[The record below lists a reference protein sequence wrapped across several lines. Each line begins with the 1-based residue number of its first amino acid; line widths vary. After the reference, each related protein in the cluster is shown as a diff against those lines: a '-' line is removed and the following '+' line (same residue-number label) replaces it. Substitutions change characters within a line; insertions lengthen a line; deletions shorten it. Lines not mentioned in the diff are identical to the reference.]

1 MLPDPGERLVLNLG
15 HEVTVVPNDDPRRAG
30 LSVGHH
36 GSLALAADNVAIV
49 LRMGISDWLALAEAA
64 AAVACALA
72 AQRDPELARAATLAM
87 AEAAGHA

>member
-1 MLPDPGERLVLNLG
+1 MLPDRNERLVLHLG
-15 HEVTVVPNDDPRRAG
+15 STVTVVPNDDPRRAG
-30 LSVGHH
+30 LSVGHD

-49 LRMGISDWLALAEAA
+49 LQMSVMDWLALAEAA

-87 AEAAGHA
+87 AEVAGHA

>member
-15 HEVTVVPNDDPRRAG
+15 STVAVVPNDDPARAG
-30 LSVGHH
+30 LSVGHD

-49 LRMGISDWLALAEAA
+49 LQMSVMDWLAVCEIAMG
-64 AAVACALA
+64 VASALA
-72 AQRDPELARAATLAM
+72 QHDPELAPIARLAA